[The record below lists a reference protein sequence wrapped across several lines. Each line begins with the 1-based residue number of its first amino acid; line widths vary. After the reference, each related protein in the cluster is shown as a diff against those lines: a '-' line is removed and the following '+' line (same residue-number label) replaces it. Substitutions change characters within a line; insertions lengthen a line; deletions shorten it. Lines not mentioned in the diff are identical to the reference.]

1 VSISGLTFMYSI
13 KVPIFLYSTTSL
25 EKGGKCGPA
34 WALMLYKLKVRIDR
48 SGRVIKP
55 QTTTHPNI
63 RLKGGATSK
72 IRLPGFLRVLPRVLE
87 FCSFAVL
94 QGSFHFA
101 A

>member
-1 VSISGLTFMYSI
+1 VSISGLTLMYLI
-13 KVPIFLYSTTSL
+13 KGPIFLYSTTSL

-34 WALMLYKLKVRIDR
+34 WALTLYKLKVRIDR

-72 IRLPGFLRVLPRVLE
+72 IRLQGFLRVLPRALE